1 MPNYQNYVFVVDT
14 LGQPLS
20 PTHPARARKLLKKGL
35 AAVFRT
41 YPFTIIL
48 KKTVENPGNE
58 PSRIKLDPGASV
70 TGIALVN
77 QSRDTVIWAAE
88 LTHRGDRIR
97 AKLTARRVVRR
108 HRRCRK
114 TRYRQARFN
123 NRKRQEGWLAP
134 SLKHRV
140 ETTLTWVNRLISSCP
155 ITDISMELVRFDTQ
169 KLLNP
174 EISGVEY
181 QQGVLFGY
189 ELREYLL
196 TKWQHQC
203 AYCGGQN
210 IPLEIEHIQPK
221 SQGGS
226 DRVSNLAIACH
237 KCHQKKGSQAVEQFL
252 EKKPEILKRLLV
264 QAKAPLKNAAAVNS
278 TRWALF
284 NSLKLTGLP
293 IEIGTGGLTKYNR
306 TVQGLPKTHWLD
318 DADCVG
324 KSTPTRLKIKTHQ
337 PLLMTCF
344 GRGGRQKAAPN
355 KRLPI
360 RHNPLKPIKGWL
372 TGDIA
377 KQMAHGIGRIT
388 PSSRGSFV
396 LTKPDKTQFSV
407 KPIDLKP
414 VLRRDGY
421 LYKFS

>member
-1 MPNYQNYVFVVDT
+1 MQNYQNYVFVVDT
-14 LGQPLS
+14 KGQPLS
-20 PTHPARARKLLKKGL
+20 PTHPARARKLLKQGL

-41 YPFTIIL
+41 YPFTIVL

-58 PSRIKLDPGASV
+58 PLRLKLDPGASV

-77 QSRDTVIWAAE
+77 QKTATVVWAAE

-97 AKLTARRVVRR
+97 AKLAERRGVRR
-108 HRRCRK
+108 NRRCRK

-123 NRKRQEGWLAP
+123 NRKRQDGWLAP

-140 ETTLTWVNRLISSCP
+140 ETTLTWVNRLISYGP

-169 KLLNP
+169 KLQNP

-203 AYCGGQN
+203 AYCGAKN

-221 SQGGS
+221 SKGGS

-237 KCHQKKGSQAVEQFL
+237 KCNQKKGSQPVEQFL

-284 NSLKLTGLP
+284 SRLKQTGLP

-306 TVQGLPKTHWLD
+306 MVQGLPKTHWLD
-318 DADCVG
+318 AACVG
-324 KSTPTRLKIKTHQ
+324 KSTPRLKIKTHQ
-337 PLLMTCF
+337 PLLITCF
-344 GRGGRQKAAPN
+344 GRGGRQKAALN
-355 KRLPI
+355 TYGYPI

-372 TGDIA
+372 TGDMA
-377 KQMAHGIGRIT
+377 KHRTHGIGRIT
-388 PSSRGSFV
+388 PRSRGSFV

-414 VLRRDGY
+414 VFRRDGY

>member
-1 MPNYQNYVFVVDT
+1 MQNYQNYVFVVDT
-14 LGQPLS
+14 EGQPLS
-20 PTHPARARKLLKKGL
+20 PTHPARARKLLKQGL

-41 YPFTIIL
+41 YPFTIVL

-58 PSRIKLDPGASV
+58 PLRLKLDPGASV

-77 QSRDTVIWAAE
+77 QKTATVVWAAE

-97 AKLTARRVVRR
+97 SKLTERRGVR
-108 HRRCRK
+108 HNRRYRK

-123 NRKRQEGWLAP
+123 NRKRKDGWLAP

-140 ETTLTWVNRLISSCP
+140 ETTLTWVNRLISYSP
-155 ITDISMELVRFDTQ
+155 TTDISMELVRFDTQ
-169 KLLNP
+169 KLQNP

-203 AYCGGQN
+203 AYCGAKN

-221 SQGGS
+221 SKGGS

-237 KCHQKKGSQAVEQFL
+237 KCNQKKGSQPVEQFL
-252 EKKPEILKRLLV
+252 FKKPEILKRLLV

-284 NSLKLTGLP
+284 NRLKQTGLP

-306 TVQGLPKTHWLD
+306 MVQGLPKTHWI
-318 DADCVG
+318 DAACVG
-324 KSTPTRLKIKTHQ
+324 KSTPRLKIKTHQ
-337 PLLMTCF
+337 PLLITCF
-344 GRGGRQKAAPN
+344 GRGGRQKAALN
-355 KRLPI
+355 TYGYPI

-372 TGDIA
+372 TGDMA
-377 KQMAHGIGRIT
+377 KHRTHGIGRIT
-388 PSSRGSFV
+388 PRSRGSFV

-414 VLRRDGY
+414 VFRRDGY

>member
-14 LGQPLS
+14 KGQPLS
-20 PTHPARARKLLKKGL
+20 PTHPARARKLLKQGL

-41 YPFTIIL
+41 YPFTIVL

-58 PSRIKLDPGASV
+58 PLRLKLDPGASV

-77 QSRDTVIWAAE
+77 QSRDTVVWAAE

-97 AKLTARRVVRR
+97 AKLAERRVVRR
-108 HRRCRK
+108 NRRCRK

-123 NRKRQEGWLAP
+123 NRKRKDGWLAP
-134 SLKHRV
+134 SLNHRV
-140 ETTLTWVNRLISSCP
+140 ETTLTWVNRLSSYCP

-203 AYCGGQN
+203 AYCGAKN

-221 SQGGS
+221 SKGGS

-237 KCHQKKGSQAVEQFL
+237 KCNQKKGSQPVEQFL
-252 EKKPEILKRLLV
+252 FKKPEILKRLLV

-284 NSLKLTGLP
+284 NRLKQTGLP

-306 TVQGLPKTHWLD
+306 MVQGLPKTHWI
-318 DADCVG
+318 DAACVG
-324 KSTPTRLKIKTHQ
+324 KSTPWLKIKTHQ
-337 PLLMTCF
+337 PLLITCF
-344 GRGGRQKAAPN
+344 GRGGRQKAALN
-355 KRLPI
+355 TYGYPI

-372 TGDIA
+372 TGDMA
-377 KQMAHGIGRIT
+377 KHRTHGIGRIT
-388 PSSRGSFV
+388 PRSRGSFV

-414 VLRRDGY
+414 VFRRDGY

>member
-20 PTHPARARKLLKKGL
+20 PTHPAIARKLLKQGL

-58 PSRIKLDPGASV
+58 ALRLKLDPGASV

-140 ETTLTWVNRLISSCP
+140 ETTLTWVNRLISSRP

-169 KLLNP
+169 KLPNP

-221 SQGGS
+221 SQGGF
-226 DRVSNLAIACH
+226 DRVSNLGIACH
-237 KCHQKKGSQAVEQFL
+237 KCNQKKGSQPVEQFL
-252 EKKPEILKRLLV
+252 LPKPEILKRCSV
-264 QAKAPLKNAAAVNS
+264 QAQAPLKNAAAVNS

-284 NSLKLTGLP
+284 NRLKPTGLP

-318 DADCVG
+318 AADCVG
-324 KSTPTRLKIKTHQ
+324 KSTHPPVENQ
-337 PLLMTCF
+337 NSP
-344 GRGGRQKAAPN
+344 A
-355 KRLPI
+355 
-360 RHNPLKPIKGWL
+360 
-372 TGDIA
+372 
-377 KQMAHGIGRIT
+377 IT
-388 PSSRGSFV
+388 NYLFWARWPSKSGS
-396 LTKPDKTQFSV
+396 
-407 KPIDLKP
+407 
-414 VLRRDGY
+414 
-421 LYKFS
+421 

>member
-14 LGQPLS
+14 KGQPLS
-20 PTHPARARKLLKKGL
+20 PTHPARARKLLKQGL

-41 YPFTIIL
+41 YPFTIVL

-58 PSRIKLDPGASV
+58 PLRLKLDPGASV

-77 QSRDTVIWAAE
+77 QSRHTVVWAAE

-97 AKLTARRVVRR
+97 AKLAERRVVRR
-108 HRRCRK
+108 NRRCRK

-123 NRKRQEGWLAP
+123 NRKRQDGWLAP

-140 ETTLTWVNRLISSCP
+140 ETTLTWVNRLISYGP

-169 KLLNP
+169 KLQNP

-203 AYCGGQN
+203 AYCGAKN

-221 SQGGS
+221 SKGGS

-237 KCHQKKGSQAVEQFL
+237 KCNQKKGSQPVEQFL

-284 NSLKLTGLP
+284 SRLKQTGLP

-306 TVQGLPKTHWLD
+306 MVQGLPKTHWI
-318 DADCVG
+318 DAACVG
-324 KSTPTRLKIKTHQ
+324 KSTPRLKIKTHQ
-337 PLLMTCF
+337 PLLITCF
-344 GRGGRQKAAPN
+344 GRGGRQKAALN
-355 KRLPI
+355 TYGYPI

-372 TGDIA
+372 TGDMA
-377 KQMAHGIGRIT
+377 KHRTHGIGRIT
-388 PSSRGSFV
+388 PRSRGSFV

-414 VLRRDGY
+414 VFRRDGY

>member
-14 LGQPLS
+14 KGQPLS
-20 PTHPARARKLLKKGL
+20 PTHPARARKLLKQGL

-41 YPFTIIL
+41 YPFTIVL

-58 PSRIKLDPGASV
+58 PLRLKLDPGASV

-77 QSRDTVIWAAE
+77 QSRDTVVWAAE

-97 AKLTARRVVRR
+97 AKLAERRVVRR
-108 HRRCRK
+108 NRRCRK

-123 NRKRQEGWLAP
+123 NRKRKDGWLAP
-134 SLKHRV
+134 SLNHRV
-140 ETTLTWVNRLISSCP
+140 ETTLTWVNRLSSYCP

-203 AYCGGQN
+203 AYCGAKN

-221 SQGGS
+221 SKGGS

-237 KCHQKKGSQAVEQFL
+237 KCNQKKGSQPVEQFL
-252 EKKPEILKRLLV
+252 FKKPEILKRLLV

-284 NSLKLTGLP
+284 NRLKQTGLP

-306 TVQGLPKTHWLD
+306 MVQGLPKTHWI
-318 DADCVG
+318 DAACVG
-324 KSTPTRLKIKTHQ
+324 KSTPRLKIKTHQ
-337 PLLMTCF
+337 PLLITCF
-344 GRGGRQKAAPN
+344 GRGGRQKAALN
-355 KRLPI
+355 TYGYPI

-372 TGDIA
+372 TGDMA
-377 KQMAHGIGRIT
+377 KHRTHGIGRIT
-388 PSSRGSFV
+388 PRSRGSFV

-414 VLRRDGY
+414 VFRRDGY